1 MASQGATED
10 VLAKLYALKWFLRNP
25 WSLKFH
31 EIPSV
36 FALAPIP
43 QRDPSIEPASWD
55 YMQ

>member
-55 YMQ
+55 YMK